1 MASTVGTIL
10 DLFRTAHQ
18 QIRDDLRDVDPAAL
32 NWVPGS
38 DTSSIAIL
46 VAHMLGSESET
57 LRVVKALPSDR
68 IRDTEFEVEPKSVA
82 EVLRHVDAADHLLE
96 EIGGTITDG
105 DLSSLS
111 SRMNRPP
118 ESGLFHLLRCYGH
131 VREHTAHL
139 ELTRQLYEQRA
150 GTGG

>member
-18 QIRDDLRDVDPAAL
+18 QIRDDLRDIDPAAL

-68 IRDTEFEVEPKSVA
+68 IRDTEVASADANDVREMILVDERDSRLGAAVARDGPDEPGNEQGVED
-82 EVLRHVDAADHLLE
+82 EQGQE
-96 EIGGTITDG
+96 E
-105 DLSSLS
+105 
-111 SRMNRPP
+111 RRPP
-118 ESGLFHLLRCYGH
+118 ED
-131 VREHTAHL
+131 E
-139 ELTRQLYEQRA
+139 
-150 GTGG
+150 